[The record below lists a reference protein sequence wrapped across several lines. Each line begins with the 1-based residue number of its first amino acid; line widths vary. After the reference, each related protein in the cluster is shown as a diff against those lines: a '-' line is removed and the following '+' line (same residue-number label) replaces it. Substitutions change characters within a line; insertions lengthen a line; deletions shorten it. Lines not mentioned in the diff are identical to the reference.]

1 MEQVPAERWLAL
13 NQSLAASTADDFY
26 GRWAWWFLVERMKDK
41 PAAFV
46 P

>member
-1 MEQVPAERWLAL
+1 VPAERCLTL
-13 NQSLAASTADDFY
+13 TKSLVNNTADDFY
-26 GRWAWWFLVERMKDK
+26 GRWARWFLVERMKDK